1 MNNYKDNNMIKNI
14 IFLYNLFYLISF
26 ILNKKENLIKLSEIK
41 IKLIKLIIK

>member
-26 ILNKKENLIKLSEIK
+26 ILNKKENLIKLSDMQ
-41 IKLIKLIIK
+41 IKLIKLIIE